1 MNKQEKIILLKDLVN
16 IDSTNGNDKEVL
28 VSLIKKTG
36 KVLGFSGHMDVVDA
50 GDSKAWETP
59 PFQATEI
66 DGKLFG
72 RGSTDMKSGL
82 ATIVIAM
89 IEIEQEG
96 TLVDGQIKLLAT
108 VGEEIEEVG
117 AAQLTKLGYADDL
130 NGLIIG
136 NPSVHQIIYVH
147 KGLMNYTV
155 VSYGKKA
162 HNSMLKPG
170 INVIDNLLLFTPKW
184 DNM

>member
-1 MNKQEKIILLKDLVN
+1 
-16 IDSTNGNDKEVL
+16 
-28 VSLIKKTG
+28 
-36 KVLGFSGHMDVVDA
+36 MDVVDA
-50 GDSKAWETP
+50 GDSKAWKTP

-72 RGSTDMKSGL
+72 RGSTNMKSGL
-82 ATIVIAM
+82 AAIVIAM

-108 VGEEIEEVG
+108 VSEEIEIEEVG

-130 NGLIIG
+130 NGLIISK
-136 NPSVHQIIYVH
+136 PSVRQIIYAH

-170 INVIDNLLLFTPKW
+170 INVIDNLLLFTLKW